1 LPVERMLIEASTDMK
16 ETATHGAYAK
26 AGIRPENG

>member
-1 LPVERMLIEASTDMK
+1 MLIEASTDMK